1 MQKREEKFKRNIRSL
16 KEIKN
21 AWNRPYRNET
31 SIEKEKKFK
40 RGKKGLK
47 EIKEVKISLKEIKEA

>member
-47 EIKEVKISLKEIKEA
+47 EVQKK